1 MEDLNRLSKVTLI
14 FCLFFLLFTA
24 SAFYQTLTL
33 YRDRGLEWSVS
44 VVGSDVV
51 VVESIW
57 MYVGSC
63 IFSCTLLLLLVANFD
78 RVMMLEQMVSQMDDW
93 VNKEDL

>member
-1 MEDLNRLSKVTLI
+1 MENMNRLSKVTSI

-33 YRDRGLEWSVS
+33 YRTRGLEWTVT
-44 VVGSDVV
+44 VVGSEVV

-78 RVMMLEQMVSQMDDW
+78 RVMILERMVNQMDDW
-93 VNKEDL
+93 VNNKDL